1 MASRSRARY
10 LAPVALIA
18 TIAGVFLVVR
28 HDTASHATTTQTH
41 QAEAHRPPVG
51 ALRGFAAAK
60 IYVVQ
65 PGDTLSR
72 IGTKTGVSLS
82 TLESLNPKLV
92 DPNSLQAGQ
101 RLRLRQ

>member
-18 TIAGVFLVVR
+18 TIAGAFLIVR
-28 HDTASHATTTQTH
+28 HDTASHATTTQSH
-41 QAEAHRPPVG
+41 QAEALRPAKGVE
-51 ALRGFAAAK
+51 RRFAVAK
-60 IYVVQ
+60 VYVVQ
-65 PGDTLSR
+65 PGDILSR
-72 IGTKTGVSLS
+72 IATKTGVSLS
-82 TLESLNPKLV
+82 TLESLNPTL